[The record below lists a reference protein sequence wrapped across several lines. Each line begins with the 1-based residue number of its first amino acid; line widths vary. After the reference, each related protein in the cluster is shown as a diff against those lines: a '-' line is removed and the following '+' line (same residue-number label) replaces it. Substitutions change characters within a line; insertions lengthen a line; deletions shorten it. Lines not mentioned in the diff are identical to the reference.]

1 MAGKARQGSATE
13 GAARLARVLG
23 RDGGKALRL
32 APRVRAKLRPSDV
45 HDLRVL
51 TRRLRAMI
59 WVARR
64 LSSPS
69 ACGKLRRVLRRWGQ
83 VLGEQRMLDVAL
95 EDAARYG
102 LPAGTLA
109 ARRAASG
116 RLLRQELT
124 AGRCRELAA
133 LLRKAARKLARRTPG
148 REPRVPGA
156 RAARGLAAD
165 LARRRKDLRA
175 ALIAAPRGKEDLHR
189 LRIEAKKMRY
199 VLDALSLRGAVLK
212 QLQAHLGRVHDL
224 EVLRQL
230 LGGHPDVARDEARAR
245 DAALRVMRAAVARAE
260 RELAKAAGIEDL
272 S

>member
-13 GAARLARVLG
+13 GAAQLARVLG
-23 RDGGKALRL
+23 RDGAQALRL
-32 APRVRAKLRPSDV
+32 APRVSAKLKPSDV

-69 ACGKLRRVLRRWGQ
+69 ACGRLRRALRRWGQ
-83 VLGEQRMLDVAL
+83 ALGERRMLDVAL

-102 LPAGTLA
+102 LPAGALA
-109 ARRAASG
+109 ARHAASG
-116 RLLRQELT
+116 RLLRQEL
-124 AGRCRELAA
+124 AADRCRELAG
-133 LLRKAARKLARRTPG
+133 LLHKAARKLARRTPA
-148 REPRVPGA
+148 REPRGPVA

-165 LARRRKDLRA
+165 LARRRKGLRA

-189 LRIEAKKMRY
+189 LRLEAKKMRY

-212 QLQAHLGRVHDL
+212 ELQGHLGRAHDL
-224 EVLRQL
+224 EVLQQL
-230 LGGHPDVARDEARAR
+230 LGGHPGAARDEARAR
-245 DAALRVMRAAVARAE
+245 DAALRVMGAAVARVE
-260 RELAKAAGIEDL
+260 RELAKAAGREGPY
-272 S
+272 